1 MRKEQREMRAKDIL
15 NALDAEVL
23 VGEEHLDDEVK
34 GACSSDMMSDV
45 LAFSKD
51 HSALLTGL
59 CNPQVIRTVE
69 MMDII
74 CVIFVRGKVPNDMV
88 LDMAR
93 ERNLIV
99 MSTKQPMFVAS
110 GILYQEGLRGGGPC
124 GGNYDE

>member
-1 MRKEQREMRAKDIL
+1 MKAREIVEI
-15 NALDAEVL
+15 LDANVL
-23 VGEEHLDDEVK
+23 VGGDKLDDDIK

-51 HSALLTGL
+51 HAALLTGL

-69 MMDII
+69 MMDIA
-74 CVIFVRGKVPNDMV
+74 CVVFVRGKVPNEAV

-99 MSTKQPMFVAS
+99 LATRQPMFVAS
-110 GILYQEGLRGGGPC
+110 GLLYQNGLCGGGLC
-124 GGNYDE
+124 GGDEDE